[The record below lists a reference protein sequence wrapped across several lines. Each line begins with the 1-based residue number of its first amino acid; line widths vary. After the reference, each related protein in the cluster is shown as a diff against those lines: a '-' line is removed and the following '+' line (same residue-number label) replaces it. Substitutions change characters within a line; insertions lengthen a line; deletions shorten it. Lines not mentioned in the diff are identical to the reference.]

1 MAVNARPPQTHPG
14 QRSVFKASP
23 LESRCLQWCE
33 SLLSARRTVTPLTRG
48 EMPRLLLQ
56 AEPPLENCCA
66 CLKVCS
72 CSFEETRPPQRR
84 AEAETASTEHALLW
98 NHKEKFTCSYFE
110 GLSKTETFL
119 YNKETLFSDS
129 RQTLHAFNKSEFL
142 PDAGLWRDGSRRRDR
157 GSSRTQSRRQHV
169 HQLLLLG
176 DGGSNPELLAG
187 VLQHGHGQ
195 LSQSAVQH
203 VGPQLVFR

>member
-1 MAVNARPPQTHPG
+1 MWEPAFCPPDRDATHTRRNAPTPPAG
-14 QRSVFKASP
+14 RASAGK
-23 LESRCLQWCE
+23 
-33 SLLSARRTVTPLTRG
+33 LL
-48 EMPRLLLQ
+48 RLLEGMQLQ
-56 AEPPLENCCA
+56 LWGDTPSP
-66 CLKVCS
+66 
-72 CSFEETRPPQRR
+72 ETRRGGN
-84 AEAETASTEHALLW
+84 AASTEHALLW

-110 GLSKTETFL
+110 GLSQTETFL